1 MKANRK
7 QAAQARVPE
16 LGSARS
22 GARHWWWQ
30 RVTALALVP
39 LTVWFVFSFT
49 ALVGADHR
57 AYAQWIGAPF
67 NATLMIA
74 LMVVLFCHMALGLQ
88 VIAEDYLHVERTK
101 LLAVIAI
108 QLGSLGLALVSVVA
122 IIRMLA

>member
-7 QAAQARVPE
+7 QARLARAPE

-22 GARHWWWQ
+22 GSRHWWLQ

-49 ALVGADHR
+49 ALAGADHR
-57 AYAQWIGAPF
+57 AYAQWIGSPF

-74 LMVVLFCHMALGLQ
+74 LLVVLFCHMALGLQ